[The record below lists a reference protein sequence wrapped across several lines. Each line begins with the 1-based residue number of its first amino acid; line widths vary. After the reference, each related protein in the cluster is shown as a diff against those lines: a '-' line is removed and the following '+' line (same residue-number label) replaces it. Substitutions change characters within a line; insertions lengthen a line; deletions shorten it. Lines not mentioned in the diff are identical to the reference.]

1 MQIIDNTKLN
11 AKRNLNLFC
20 FVCILLYL
28 CTHYKQVR
36 MISKNKIKYIRSL
49 ELKKNRNKEGV
60 FVAEGHKVVDDL
72 LALQP
77 ALLIVAT
84 AEWLKGKQLGAE
96 TEVIEVTDEELK
108 KVSFLQHPQQV
119 LAVFRQDQATTID
132 SFGFSG
138 IDTTEL
144 GLALDGVQD
153 PGNLGTIIR
162 IADWF
167 GITHIYCSQDTADV
181 YNPKVVQATMGSIA
195 RVKVEYGNLLGL
207 VESLSADVPV
217 YGTLLDGEN
226 IYQQPLENRGLIVM
240 GNEGKGI
247 SPALA
252 QKVNRRLLIPNF
264 PEGRP
269 TADSLNVAI
278 ATAITCAEFRRQ
290 WK

>member
-1 MQIIDNTKLN
+1 
-11 AKRNLNLFC
+11 
-20 FVCILLYL
+20 
-28 CTHYKQVR
+28 

-49 ELKKNRNKEGV
+49 ELKKNRNKEGK
-60 FVAEGHKVVDDL
+60 FVAEGFKVVDDL

-77 ALLIVAT
+77 ADLIVAT
-84 AEWLKGKQLGAE
+84 QEWLHGKHFAAQ
-96 TEVIEVTDEELK
+96 TEVIEVTEEELK

-119 LAVFRQDQATTID
+119 LAVFRQDTGCNKQD
-132 SFGFSG
+132 SCSSQEEAEEKNFGFSK
-138 IDTTEL
+138 INTQEL
-144 GLALDGVQD
+144 SLALDGVQD

-207 VESLSADVPV
+207 VESLPADVPV
-217 YGTLLDGEN
+217 YGTLLDGDN
-226 IYQQPLENRGLIVM
+226 IYQQQLENRGLIVM

-252 QKVNRRLLIPNF
+252 KKVNRRLLIPNF
-264 PEGRP
+264 PEGRA

-278 ATAITCAEFRRQ
+278 ATAITCSEFRRNF
-290 WK
+290 

>member
-1 MQIIDNTKLN
+1 
-11 AKRNLNLFC
+11 
-20 FVCILLYL
+20 
-28 CTHYKQVR
+28 

-72 LALQP
+72 LAIQP
-77 ALLIVAT
+77 AQLIITT
-84 AEWLKGKQLGAE
+84 AEWLKGKQLGSN
-96 TEVIEVTDEELK
+96 TEIIEVTDEELR

-119 LAVFRQDQATTID
+119 LAVFKQEHPNKEVSTDN
-132 SFGFSG
+132 FGFSA
-138 IDTTEL
+138 IDTNEL
-144 GLALDGVQD
+144 NLALDGVQD

-195 RVKVEYGNLLGL
+195 RVKVEYGDLLGL
-207 VESLSADVPV
+207 VDSLTADVPV

-226 IYQQPLENRGLIVM
+226 IYQQPLENRGIIVM

-252 QKVNRRLLIPNF
+252 KKVNHRLLIPNF
-264 PEGRP
+264 PEGRA